1 MDRRKFLQALTA
13 LAANSTAMP
22 SQALTNTSYSAA
34 TSALGAS
41 SGNSAPVFQ
50 IPETN
55 NGLPQIGIIAIGSAG
70 ASILNAVAGRLP
82 HLSRSIVIDTNP
94 IALHR
99 VIAGQKI
106 LVGNGKRYLNHPDL
120 AEPLTK
126 QVEQEI
132 ANAGT
137 GLDLVFVLAGMG
149 GVTGSSISPIVAKT
163 LSDLSILTVGCAITP
178 FEFEGYRCKHLAARG
193 TQALCKNVTT
203 ILHISNEILAQTQGE
218 NALAATVLDQIDLS
232 FEQFYKNIANP
243 AAETG
248 LIGVDF
254 EDVRVVLNNGRRSA
268 FGFGSAMGM
277 DGAEFAINKAI
288 ASPLLGQDQLSAATG
303 ILVSIEAGQNALK
316 MHRINRVM
324 NTLKRFTSADADIIF
339 SATRTGHADRFS
351 VSLLATG
358 LPYVRKRR

>member
-1 MDRRKFLQALTA
+1 MDRRKFLQTLTA
-13 LAANSTAMP
+13 LAASSTALP

-41 SGNSAPVFQ
+41 SGSSDPLFQ

-70 ASILNAVAGRLP
+70 ASILNAVVGRLP
-82 HLSRSIVIDTNP
+82 HLSRTIVIDTNP

-120 AEPLTK
+120 AEQLTK

-132 ANAGT
+132 ANAAT

-163 LSDLSILTVGCAITP
+163 LTDLSILTVGCAIMP
-178 FEFEGYRCKHLAARG
+178 FEFEGYRCRHMAHSG
-193 TQALCKNVTT
+193 TRALSNNVTT
-203 ILHISNEILAQTQGE
+203 ILPISNEILSLAQGE
-218 NALAATVLDQIDLS
+218 NALASSVLDQIDLS
-232 FEQFYKNIANP
+232 FERVYRNITNP

-254 EDVRVVLNNGRRSA
+254 EDVRVVLNNGGRTA
-268 FGFGSAMGM
+268 FGFGSSTGM
-277 DGAEFAINKAI
+277 DGAEIAIQKAI

-303 ILVSIEAGQNALK
+303 ILVSIEAGRNALK

-324 NTLKRFTSADADIIF
+324 NTLKRFTSANADIIF
-339 SATRTGHADRFS
+339 SATSTGQADRFS

-358 LPYVRKRR
+358 LPKV